1 MAFSVEQPI
10 VLVSTLDHAIGRQG
24 KIMNNEKDGMG
35 GRSILEV
42 DEQEAQEFCI
52 LQLSSALSFVDASLV
67 WPHTLASTPP
77 PRKDCK
83 GHMDMGRP
91 CTK

>member
-10 VLVSTLDHAIGRQG
+10 VLVLTLNHAIGRQG
-24 KIMNNEKDGMG
+24 KITSNEKDGMG
-35 GRSILEV
+35 GQSILEV
-42 DEQEAQEFCI
+42 EELEAQELCAS
-52 LQLSSALSFVDASLV
+52 QLSSDLSFVDASLV
-67 WPHTLASTPP
+67 WPHTLASPP

-83 GHMDMGRP
+83 GHTDMGRP